1 MDGSR
6 FTVSLVSNK
15 IAVLTRTLILFGLLK
30 FIPLNFYFWIII
42 NIEIFLNLSI
52 FITEFLFGK
61 RDIKCVFNFLYIVI
75 EMLIII
81 IKFFELLFL
90 KEIHIYLN
98 LFVILIRTL
107 EFSQISRKSKL
118 LRKLSL
124 EQFVSSSL
132 SYWWEIKIYP
142 ITVNIRDA
150 YYKTTFP

>member
-1 MDGSR
+1 
-6 FTVSLVSNK
+6 
-15 IAVLTRTLILFGLLK
+15 
-30 FIPLNFYFWIII
+30 
-42 NIEIFLNLSI
+42 
-52 FITEFLFGK
+52 
-61 RDIKCVFNFLYIVI
+61 
-75 EMLIII
+75 MLISI

-124 EQFVSSSL
+124 EQIVSSSL
-132 SYWWEIKIYP
+132 SYWWIKIYP

>member
-61 RDIKCVFNFLYIVI
+61 RDIKCVFNFLYIVV
-75 EMLIII
+75 EMLISII
-81 IKFFELLFL
+81 QFFELLFL
-90 KEIHIYLN
+90 KEIYLN
-98 LFVILIRTL
+98 LFVILIRIL

-124 EQFVSSSL
+124 EQIVSSSL

>member
-42 NIEIFLNLSI
+42 NIEIFFNLSI

-61 RDIKCVFNFLYIVI
+61 RDIKCVFNFLYIVV

-90 KEIHIYLN
+90 EEIHIYLN
-98 LFVILIRTL
+98 LFVILIRIL

-124 EQFVSSSL
+124 E
-132 SYWWEIKIYP
+132 
-142 ITVNIRDA
+142 
-150 YYKTTFP
+150 

>member
-15 IAVLTRTLILFGLLK
+15 IAILTRTLILFGLLK

-42 NIEIFLNLSI
+42 NIEIFFNLSI
-52 FITEFLFGK
+52 FIIEFLFGK
-61 RDIKCVFNFLYIVI
+61 RDIKCVFNFLYIVV
-75 EMLIII
+75 EMLISI

-90 KEIHIYLN
+90 EEIHIYLN

>member
-1 MDGSR
+1 M
-6 FTVSLVSNK
+6 
-15 IAVLTRTLILFGLLK
+15 LILFGLLK

-61 RDIKCVFNFLYIVI
+61 RDIKCVFNFLYIVV
-75 EMLIII
+75 EMLISI

-90 KEIHIYLN
+90 KEIYLN
-98 LFVILIRTL
+98 LFVILIRIL

-124 EQFVSSSL
+124 EQIVSSSL

>member
-61 RDIKCVFNFLYIVI
+61 RDIKCVFNFLYIVV
-75 EMLIII
+75 EMLISI

-90 KEIHIYLN
+90 KEIYLN
-98 LFVILIRTL
+98 LFVILIRIL

-124 EQFVSSSL
+124 EQIVSSSL

>member
-61 RDIKCVFNFLYIVI
+61 RDIKCVFNFLYIVV
-75 EMLIII
+75 EMLISI

-98 LFVILIRTL
+98 LFVILIRIL
-107 EFSQISRKSKL
+107 EFSQISRKL

-124 EQFVSSSL
+124 EQIVSSSL